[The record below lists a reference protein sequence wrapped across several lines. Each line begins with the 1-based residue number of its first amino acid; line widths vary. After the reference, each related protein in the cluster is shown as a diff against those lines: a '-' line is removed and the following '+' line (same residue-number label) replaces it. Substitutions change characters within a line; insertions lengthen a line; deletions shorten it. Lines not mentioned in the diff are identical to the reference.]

1 MAGAGGVGRSG
12 EDEDGEGE
20 RGGGAAEV
28 QVYCAVGKEAGREW
42 RANLRWVLAN
52 FPRSRHRLVLAHVHR
67 PPHRI
72 NMMGAWVPVS
82 QLAEHEVAA
91 YSKLE
96 EDRASKALDVL
107 IDICASQRVQARK
120 VVVSGDDAARG
131 LVQLVDDHAVAELV
145 MGAAADRGY
154 TRKLRTPKS
163 KKAVTVQRKANPS
176 CRIWFVCKGNLI
188 CTREVS
194 EELNR
199 GEPSTA
205 STSPRS
211 VASDY
216 SRSKSSPPRLTLH
229 GDCDGD
235 GELFGLQHDSRDPMM
250 AASLRRTPSRDDSDN
265 AEDHSVEDFG
275 HEGAA
280 EGGSSAVVH
289 SLQDVDEDPPT
300 PSHDG
305 SEEEAGDME
314 DALYEKLKDAIT
326 EAGSLRHEAY
336 EETRRRQKADR
347 DLADAS
353 RMAREAESSYHGEAR
368 RRKEMEESL
377 TRERAAMEQER
388 RELDAILEKIRAVDD
403 RSAELE
409 LQITDSGRVMSELD
423 VRMSESCSV
432 LDALR
437 RGRRGEDPAADEE
450 SMPAVDGGNQDVSFL
465 RLGLSELEE
474 ATDRFH
480 ESAMIG
486 GAGAGSRGRV
496 YRGSLRGMS
505 VAVKMICPDVAVDEA
520 RFGRAVDAI
529 ARARHPHIVS
539 LVGACPE
546 ARAVVHELVPG
557 GSLEDR
563 LAGKAPPLPWHAR
576 CGVAYR
582 TCSALAYLHSTATV
596 HGDVRPANILL
607 DDERCSSSKLA
618 GLGMPGLVV
627 PPQLPSGVALAY
639 VDPRYLATGELTP
652 QCDVHALGVVL
663 LRLVTG
669 MPAFA
674 AKKAAQKAAEGSTP
688 WHEVV
693 DASAGGWPMERA
705 TEVALLG
712 LKCCDAVE
720 TGGPRRAG
728 ELLDEALGVLEAA
741 TNATPGRTWSSL
753 SASTASDSGGA
764 PSYFLCPILKEVMR
778 DPQIAGDGFTYEAG
792 AMKEWLGSGHDTSPM
807 TNLKLPTDE
816 LMPNHALRA
825 AIQEWRHTR
834 PSTFHRHL

>member
-1 MAGAGGVGRSG
+1 MAEAGGVGRSG
-12 EDEDGEGE
+12 EDDEDGEEE
-20 RGGGAAEV
+20 RGGGAAAAEV

-96 EDRASKALDVL
+96 EERASKALDVL
-107 IDICASQRVQARK
+107 IDICTSQRVHARK
-120 VVVSGDDAARG
+120 VIVSGDDAARG
-131 LVQLVDDHAVAELV
+131 LVQLIDDHGVAELV

-154 TRKLRTPKS
+154 TKLRAPKS

-205 STSPRS
+205 SSSPRS

-216 SRSKSSPPRLTLH
+216 SRSKSSPPRLTPH
-229 GDCDGD
+229 GDGD
-235 GELFGLQHDSRDPMM
+235 GELFGMHHDSPDPMVE
-250 AASLRRTPSRDDSDN
+250 ASVRRTPSRDDSDN
-265 AEDHSVEDFG
+265 ATDHSLEDFG

-280 EGGSSAVVH
+280 EGGLSAVVQL
-289 SLQDVDEDPPT
+289 LQDVEEDPPT

-305 SEEEAGDME
+305 SEEAGDME
-314 DALYEKLKDAIT
+314 DALYEKLKDAIM

-336 EETRRRQKADR
+336 EEARRRQKADR

-353 RMAREAESSYHGEAR
+353 MMARDAESSCHGEAR

-377 TRERAAMEQER
+377 ARERAALEQER
-388 RELDAILEKIRAVDD
+388 RELDAILVKIREVDE

-437 RGRRGEDPAADEE
+437 RERRGEGPAADEE
-450 SMPAVDGGNQDVSFL
+450 SMPAVDDGDQSVSCL

-486 GAGAGSRGRV
+486 GPGAGSRGRV
-496 YRGSLRGMS
+496 YKGSLRGMS
-505 VAVKMICPDVAVDEA
+505 VAVKVICADVAVNEA

-529 ARARHPHIVS
+529 ARARHPNIVA

-563 LAGKAPPLPWHAR
+563 LGGEAPPLPWHAR

-607 DDERCSSSKLA
+607 EDEWCSSSKLA
-618 GLGMPGLVV
+618 GLGMPGLVE
-627 PPQLPSGVALAY
+627 PPQLPGSVALAY
-639 VDPRYLATGELTP
+639 VEPRYLATGELTP

-674 AKKAAQKAAEGSTP
+674 AKKAAQKAADGSTP

-720 TGGPRRAG
+720 TGGPRRPA
-728 ELLDEALGVLEAA
+728 ELLDEALSVLEAA
-741 TNATPGRTWSSL
+741 TDATPGRTWSSL
-753 SASTASDSGGA
+753 SASTASDNGGA

-778 DPQIAGDGFTYEAG
+778 DPQIAGDGFTYEAE

-807 TNLKLPTDE
+807 TNLKLPTEE

-834 PSTFHRHL
+834 PSTFHRYQW

>member
-1 MAGAGGVGRSG
+1 M
-12 EDEDGEGE
+12 
-20 RGGGAAEV
+20 
-28 QVYCAVGKEAGREW
+28 QV
-42 RANLRWVLAN
+42 
-52 FPRSRHRLVLAHVHR
+52 
-67 PPHRI
+67 
-72 NMMGAWVPVS
+72 
-82 QLAEHEVAA
+82 
-91 YSKLE
+91 
-96 EDRASKALDVL
+96 D
-107 IDICASQRVQARK
+107 ARK
-120 VVVSGDDAARG
+120 LIVSGDDLPGG
-131 LVQLVDDHAVAELV
+131 LVRLVADHGVAELV
-145 MGAAADRGY
+145 MGAAADRAY
-154 TRKLRTPKS
+154 SRKMRAPKS
-163 KKAVTVQRKANPS
+163 KKAAAVKLMANPS
-176 CRIWFVCKGNLI
+176 CRIWFVCKGKLI
-188 CTREVS
+188 CTREAS
-194 EELNR
+194 DEGLMSR

-205 STSPRS
+205 STSPRPT
-211 VASDY
+211 ASDDG
-216 SRSKSSPPRLTLH
+216 STSKSSSSRH
-229 GDCDGD
+229 GGGGAEPAGMECQRDKSFLD
-235 GELFGLQHDSRDPMM
+235 GEKSVRSDQGD
-250 AASLRRTPSRDDSDN
+250 ASEMEDQQTRRPP
-265 AEDHSVEDFG
+265 E
-275 HEGAA
+275 AA
-280 EGGSSAVVH
+280 E
-289 SLQDVDEDPPT
+289 EP
-300 PSHDG
+300 
-305 SEEEAGDME
+305 M
-314 DALYEKLKDAIT
+314 
-326 EAGSLRHEAY
+326 
-336 EETRRRQKADR
+336 
-347 DLADAS
+347 
-353 RMAREAESSYHGEAR
+353 
-368 RRKEMEESL
+368 
-377 TRERAAMEQER
+377 
-388 RELDAILEKIRAVDD
+388 
-403 RSAELE
+403 
-409 LQITDSGRVMSELD
+409 
-423 VRMSESCSV
+423 
-432 LDALR
+432 
-437 RGRRGEDPAADEE
+437 PA
-450 SMPAVDGGNQDVSFL
+450 AVDGDQGVDFL
-465 RLGLSELEE
+465 RLGLPELEE
-474 ATDRFH
+474 ATGRFD
-480 ESAMIG
+480 ESARIG
-486 GAGAGSRGRV
+486 SAGIGRAGV

-505 VAVKMICPDVAVDEA
+505 VAVTVISPDVAVGEA
-520 RFGRAVDAI
+520 RFAREVEAI
-529 ARARHPHIVS
+529 AKVRHPGLVQ

>member
-1 MAGAGGVGRSG
+1 MAEAGCVGRSG
-12 EDEDGEGE
+12 QDEDGEEEE
-20 RGGGAAEV
+20 RGWRAAAAEV

-52 FPRSRHRLVLAHVHR
+52 LPRSRHRLVLAHVHR

-91 YSKLE
+91 YRKLE

-107 IDICASQRVQARK
+107 IDICASQRVHARK
-120 VVVSGDDAARG
+120 VFVSGDDAARG
-131 LVQLVDDHAVAELV
+131 LVQLVDDHGVAELV

-154 TRKLRTPKS
+154 TRKLRAPKS

-194 EELNR
+194 EGLSR
-199 GEPSTA
+199 GEPFTA

-216 SRSKSSPPRLTLH
+216 SRSKSSPTRLTLY
-229 GDCDGD
+229 GDGD
-235 GELFGLQHDSRDPMM
+235 GELLGMHHDSPDPMM
-250 AASLRRTPSRDDSDN
+250 AASFQRTPSRNDSDN
-265 AEDHSVEDFG
+265 ATDRSVEDSG

-280 EGGSSAVVH
+280 EGGSSAVVQ
-289 SLQDVDEDPPT
+289 SLQDVEEDPPT

-305 SEEEAGDME
+305 SEEAGDME
-314 DALYEKLKDAIT
+314 DALYEKLKDAIM

-347 DLADAS
+347 DLADVS
-353 RMAREAESSYHGEAR
+353 MMARDAESSYHGEAR

-377 TRERAAMEQER
+377 ARERAAVEQDR
-388 RELDAILEKIRAVDD
+388 RELDAILEKIREVDN

-409 LQITDSGRVMSELD
+409 LQISDSGRVMGELD

-437 RGRRGEDPAADEE
+437 REHRGEEPAADEE
-450 SMPAVDGGNQDVSFL
+450 SMPAVDGGDQSVSFL
-465 RLGLSELEE
+465 QLGLLELEE
-474 ATDRFH
+474 ATDRFN
-480 ESAMIG
+480 ESTMIG
-486 GAGAGSRGRV
+486 GASAGSRGRV

-505 VAVKMICPDVAVDEA
+505 VAVKMICPDVAVHGA

-529 ARARHPHIVS
+529 ARARHPNIVA

-563 LAGKAPPLPWHAR
+563 LGGEAPPLPWHAR
-576 CGVAYR
+576 CGIAYR

-596 HGDVRPANILL
+596 HGDVRPTNILL
-607 DDERCSSSKLA
+607 EDEQCSSSKLA
-618 GLGMPGLVV
+618 GLGMPGLVA

-639 VDPRYLATGELTP
+639 VEPRYLATRELTP

-663 LRLVTG
+663 LCLVTG

-674 AKKAAQKAAEGSTP
+674 AKKAAQKAADGSTP

-693 DASAGGWPMERA
+693 DATAGGWPMERA

-720 TGGPRRAG
+720 TGGPRRPA
-728 ELLDEALGVLEAA
+728 ELLDEALSVLEAA
-741 TNATPGRTWSSL
+741 TDATPGRTWSSL

-778 DPQIAGDGFTYEAG
+778 DPQIAGDGFTYEAE

-834 PSTFHRHL
+834 PSTFQRYQ

>member
-1 MAGAGGVGRSG
+1 MAEAGGVGRSG
-12 EDEDGEGE
+12 EDEDGEEE
-20 RGGGAAEV
+20 RGGRAAAAEV
-28 QVYCAVGKEAGREW
+28 QVYCAVGKEW

-107 IDICASQRVQARK
+107 IDICASQRVHARK
-120 VVVSGDDAARG
+120 VIVSGDDAARG
-131 LVQLVDDHAVAELV
+131 LVQLVDDNAIAELV
-145 MGAAADRGY
+145 IGAAADRGY
-154 TRKLRTPKS
+154 TRRLRAPKS

-194 EELNR
+194 EGLSR

-216 SRSKSSPPRLTLH
+216 SRSKSSPPRLMLH
-229 GDCDGD
+229 GDGD
-235 GELFGLQHDSRDPMM
+235 GELLGMHHDSPDPMM

-265 AEDHSVEDFG
+265 ATDHSVEDSS

-280 EGGSSAVVH
+280 EGGSSAVVQL
-289 SLQDVDEDPPT
+289 LQDVEEDPPT
-300 PSHDG
+300 PSHD
-305 SEEEAGDME
+305 SSEEAGDME
-314 DALYEKLKDAIT
+314 DALYEKLKDAIM

-353 RMAREAESSYHGEAR
+353 RMARDAESSYHGEAR

-377 TRERAAMEQER
+377 ARERAAMEQER
-388 RELDAILEKIRAVDD
+388 RELDAILEKIREVDD

-437 RGRRGEDPAADEE
+437 RERRGEGPAADEE
-450 SMPAVDGGNQDVSFL
+450 SMPAVDGGDQSVSFL

-474 ATDRFH
+474 ATDRFD
-480 ESAMIG
+480 ESAMIR

-505 VAVKMICPDVAVDEA
+505 VAVKMICPDVAVHEA

-529 ARARHPHIVS
+529 ARARHPQIVA

-563 LAGKAPPLPWHAR
+563 LGGEAPPLPWHAR
-576 CGVAYR
+576 CGIAYR

-607 DDERCSSSKLA
+607 EDERCSSSKLA
-618 GLGMPGLVV
+618 GLGMAGLVA

-639 VDPRYLATGELTP
+639 VEPRYLATGELTP

-674 AKKAAQKAAEGSTP
+674 AKKAAKKAADGSTP

-712 LKCCDAVE
+712 LKCCDAVK
-720 TGGPRRAG
+720 TGGPRRPA
-728 ELLDEALGVLEAA
+728 ELLDEALSVLEAA
-741 TNATPGRTWSSL
+741 TDATPGRTWSSL

-778 DPQIAGDGFTYEAG
+778 DPQIAGDGFTYEAE

-834 PSTFHRHL
+834 PSTFHRYQ

>member
-1 MAGAGGVGRSG
+1 
-12 EDEDGEGE
+12 
-20 RGGGAAEV
+20 
-28 QVYCAVGKEAGREW
+28 
-42 RANLRWVLAN
+42 
-52 FPRSRHRLVLAHVHR
+52 
-67 PPHRI
+67 
-72 NMMGAWVPVS
+72 MMV
-82 QLAEHEVAA
+82 
-91 YSKLE
+91 
-96 EDRASKALDVL
+96 
-107 IDICASQRVQARK
+107 
-120 VVVSGDDAARG
+120 
-131 LVQLVDDHAVAELV
+131 
-145 MGAAADRGY
+145 
-154 TRKLRTPKS
+154 
-163 KKAVTVQRKANPS
+163 
-176 CRIWFVCKGNLI
+176 
-188 CTREVS
+188 
-194 EELNR
+194 
-199 GEPSTA
+199 
-205 STSPRS
+205 
-211 VASDY
+211 
-216 SRSKSSPPRLTLH
+216 
-229 GDCDGD
+229 
-235 GELFGLQHDSRDPMM
+235 
-250 AASLRRTPSRDDSDN
+250 ASLRRTPSRDDNDN
-265 AEDHSVEDFG
+265 ATDHIAEDPG

-280 EGGSSAVVH
+280 EGGSSVVVQ
-289 SLQDVDEDPPT
+289 SLQDIEEDPST
-300 PSHDG
+300 PSHD
-305 SEEEAGDME
+305 SSEEAGDME
-314 DALYEKLKDAIT
+314 DAMYEKLKDAIM

-353 RMAREAESSYHGEAR
+353 MMARDAESSYHGEAR

-377 TRERAAMEQER
+377 ARERAAMEQER
-388 RELDAILEKIRAVDD
+388 RELDAILAKIREVDE

-409 LQITDSGRVMSELD
+409 LQVTDSGHVMSELD

-437 RGRRGEDPAADEE
+437 LERRGEGPAADEE
-450 SMPAVDGGNQDVSFL
+450 SMPVVDGSNQIVSFL
-465 RLGLSELEE
+465 RLALSELEE
-474 ATDRFH
+474 ATDRFN
-480 ESAMIG
+480 ESAMVG
-486 GAGAGSRGRV
+486 GAGADSRGRV
-496 YRGSLRGMS
+496 YRGSLRGMT

-529 ARARHPHIVS
+529 ARARHPNIVA

-563 LAGKAPPLPWHAR
+563 LGEEAPPLPWHAR

-607 DDERCSSSKLA
+607 QDERCSSSKLA
-618 GLGMPGLVV
+618 GLGMPCLVA

-639 VDPRYLATGELTP
+639 VEPRYLVTGELTP

-674 AKKAAQKAAEGSTP
+674 AKKAAQKAADGSTP

-720 TGGPRRAG
+720 TRGPRRRA
-728 ELLDEALGVLEAA
+728 ELLDEALSVLEAA
-741 TNATPGRTWSSL
+741 TDATPGRTWSSL

-764 PSYFLCPILKEVMR
+764 PSYFLCPILKEVMM
-778 DPQIAGDGFTYEAG
+778 DPQIAGDGFTYEAE
-792 AMKEWLGSGHDTSPM
+792 ALKEWLGSGHDTSPM

-816 LMPNHALRA
+816 LMPNHTLRA

-834 PSTFHRHL
+834 PSTFHRYQ